1 MVLFSVLDF
10 RHLICCCP
18 VSCIFYVFFCF
29 SDVFVMGGLLSGCI
43 IVALEMVGIRQRKKA
58 CVFAVFSNTQE
69 LPRIH
74 SV

>member
-1 MVLFSVLDF
+1 M
-10 RHLICCCP
+10 
-18 VSCIFYVFFCF
+18 
-29 SDVFVMGGLLSGCI
+29 SGCI